1 MVENFETIPPVT
13 SVHEVSHVEKAR
25 RNFEPLYPYL
35 KEHMKSNNPRALVIG
50 CSTGY
55 EIEVLLNSPFD
66 FDAVDGLDANE
77 GSVRIAQDRFS
88 HQGKVRIFK
97 GYVEDLKEDYDFVV
111 ATMVWEHIPKA
122 WEALSHIAQHQSQG
136 GVLAIQV
143 PRYDNRIP
151 RIIRGRTWYY
161 IMDAHLWYFSKLGL
175 TLMFERCGYDVITVQ
190 NAPRYATLG
199 FALAK
204 IIKATIRHLAPYFM
218 GRGEDLAGWDRL
230 RQMNSLEREIDRLE
244 RLGNRL
250 GFTLATR
257 VLALGFFNDAMTIL
271 AKKR

>member
-13 SVHEVSHVEKAR
+13 GVHEVSHIEKAR
-25 RNFEPLYPYL
+25 RNFKPLYPFL
-35 KEHMKSNNPRALVIG
+35 KKHMQSSNPRALVIG

-66 FDAVDGLDANE
+66 FAAVDGLDANK
-77 GSVRIAQDRFS
+77 GSVRIARDRFS
-88 HQGKVRIFK
+88 DQGRVHIFK

-122 WEALSHIAQHQSQG
+122 WEALSHIAQHQSIG

-161 IMDAHLWYFSKLGL
+161 IMDAHLWYFTKIGL
-175 TLMFERCGYDVITVQ
+175 TSMVQRCGYEVITMQ
-190 NAPRYATLG
+190 NAPRYATVG

-204 IIKATIRHLAPYFM
+204 IIKATIRHLAPYFI
-218 GRGEDLAGWDRL
+218 RSDNDLADWDRL
-230 RQMNSLEREIDRLE
+230 RQVNSFERRIERLE
-244 RLGNRL
+244 KLGNRW
-250 GFTLATR
+250 GFRLATR
-257 VLALGFFNDAMTIL
+257 VFAIGFLNDAMTIL
-271 AKKR
+271 ARKR